1 MCKCDR
7 MATLNKSLA
16 FHRANM
22 ERQAILHTYNLDS
35 CLCTEGLIQSEHSGK
50 HTFPHS
56 IRCKEWYYFCIC
68 SKYEATGRLA
78 WLSLS
83 SVGFRDLAFIPSMVE
98 MLKTCPVFSVT
109 AEAWHAWNMSVK
121 LTQSDIFLST
131 STCWPCA
138 VSVDIVTESAGCFCS
153 VHFHAASVRSCEL
166 RVQSSAVILLFLTPA
181 TACCCHSVWVCV
193 CTFVEKTLWWPKIGM
208 PLYLLRSEEIWIM
221 CFWKNIF

>member
-1 MCKCDR
+1 MEDGGRGLKRVCIRLHGQCSTLFALNRRSSADNISVKYPSYGYLFLWFSMCKCDR

-109 AEAWHAWNMSVK
+109 AEAWHAC
-121 LTQSDIFLST
+121 Q
-131 STCWPCA
+131 
-138 VSVDIVTESAGCFCS
+138 
-153 VHFHAASVRSCEL
+153 
-166 RVQSSAVILLFLTPA
+166 
-181 TACCCHSVWVCV
+181 
-193 CTFVEKTLWWPKIGM
+193 
-208 PLYLLRSEEIWIM
+208 
-221 CFWKNIF
+221 

>member
-109 AEAWHAWNMSVK
+109 AEAWHAWNVSKVDTK
-121 LTQSDIFLST
+121 WHLFKHLHLLTLCCQCGYRHRK
-131 STCWPCA
+131 CW
-138 VSVDIVTESAGCFCS
+138 
-153 VHFHAASVRSCEL
+153 
-166 RVQSSAVILLFLTPA
+166 LLLQ
-181 TACCCHSVWVCV
+181 
-193 CTFVEKTLWWPKIGM
+193 CTF
-208 PLYLLRSEEIWIM
+208 SC
-221 CFWKNIF
+221 CFG